1 MRIIVIRRKEDLKDC
16 DVAVI
21 DSEDFELLKEAK
33 KRCKFVFLPGEKLEV
48 DKGVKMIS
56 DLLSDF
62 EIFKSIVEQSPDP
75 IIIYDAKGVLYAN
88 PKAREYAGSEAS
100 KIKRLLDVLHPDYRV
115 SAIERMRRVLRGE
128 KVEPAEELI
137 IMPDGRKIWF
147 ETNPVLI
154 NFKGKPA
161 ILLTLRDITEKKKF
175 EEKLEESNKRYKEFF
190 DNSLDIITV
199 TDLKGNFIEVNKAF
213 EDAFGYT
220 KDEVRG
226 KHFAEVLKLSEDVA
240 LNIFNSYN
248 KAYREKRDLIGL
260 VFEVKRKDGREII
273 VEGNVRLLF
282 EGDKIIGFVGNYRDV
297 TDRVRLERKLR
308 ESEERYRKIFES
320 SPTLIAL
327 VDENGTF
334 IEANHSMVKSLGV
347 NPVGKN
353 FYEVFEREVA
363 ERRMQYLKRTCEDK
377 KPVVFQDERKGKY
390 FVSYYLPIE
399 LEGKKRCLVIV
410 QDITEL
416 VRLNEFLRKIIEVG
430 ETLAKVRDR
439 KVMIEKLE
447 NILSEYSIRISD
459 KPEDIYFSISYGD
472 KHYGYLCVKSA
483 GEEEKKVFQTLAED
497 LALAFKSIEDEKR
510 KEELYER
517 LSENIQTISYLVDGI
532 RNPLAVILAYAE
544 ILIEDE
550 KLKERIVQQVDR
562 IVRIMRKLDTSW
574 IKSEEL
580 IGRIRLAKTDISL
593 N

>member
-1 MRIIVIRRKEDLKDC
+1 MSIIVIRKKEDIRDC
-16 DVAVI
+16 DMAII
-21 DSEDFELLKEAK
+21 DSEDVELLREARKHSRFVLFLGK
-33 KRCKFVFLPGEKLEV
+33 KGIGTDIFGKIANL
-48 DKGVKMIS
+48 IS
-56 DLLSDF
+56 DY
-62 EIFKSIVEQSPDP
+62 EILKAIIEQIPDP
-75 IIIYDAKGVLYAN
+75 IIIYDANGVIYAN

-100 KIKRLLDVLHPDYRV
+100 KIKRLLDLLHPDYRE

-128 KVEPAEELI
+128 KVGPAEELI

-154 NFKGKPA
+154 NFRGKPA
-161 ILLTLRDITEKKKF
+161 ILLTLRDITEKRRF

-240 LNIFNSYN
+240 LNIFKSYN
-248 KAYREKRDLIGL
+248 KAYREKRDLLGL
-260 VFEVKRKDGREII
+260 VFEVKRKDGREIV
-273 VEGNVRLLF
+273 VEGNIRLLY
-282 EGDKIIGFVGNYRDV
+282 EGDRIIGFVGNYRDV
-297 TDRVRLERKLR
+297 TDRVNLERKLR

-334 IEANHSMVKSLGV
+334 IEANHAMVKSLGV
-347 NPVGKN
+347 NPIGKN
-353 FYEVFEREVA
+353 YYEVFERDVA

-377 KPVVFQDERKGKY
+377 KPVVFHDEREGKY

-399 LEGKKRCLVIV
+399 LEGKKRCLVIA

-416 VRLNEFLRKIIEVG
+416 VRLNKFLRQIIEVG
-430 ETLAKVRDR
+430 ETLAKVSDR
-439 KVMIEKLE
+439 KVLIKKLE
-447 NILSEYSIRISD
+447 DILSEYSARISD
-459 KPEDIYFSISYGD
+459 KPEDIYFSISYGG
-472 KHYGYLCVKSA
+472 KHYGYLCVKLA

-532 RNPLAVILAYAE
+532 RNPLAVMLAYVE
-544 ILIEDE
+544 MLIEDE
-550 KLKERIVQQVDR
+550 NLKERMVQQVDR
-562 IVRIMRKLDTSW
+562 IVSIMRKLDDSW

-580 IGRIRLAKTDISL
+580 TGRIRLAKTDISL